1 MTITSETARS
11 GMVSHE
17 VRMDGEDV
25 EIVLRREA
33 FPGAYVSVNVTPE
46 HARELAKV
54 LMEVAGSEPWNTPDR
69 CEYGKKA
76 SVPCSYD
83 GTGDDRPTW
92 ICDFLGIAEPRP
104 LIGQTILPCVA
115 CAEFRA
121 RKA

>member
-1 MTITSETARS
+1 MTITSETAQS

-17 VRMDGEDV
+17 VERDGEDV
-25 EIVLRREA
+25 EIITRKLDTVVRFA
-33 FPGAYVSVNVTPE
+33 VNVTPA
-46 HARELAKV
+46 HARELAMA
-54 LMEVAGSEPWNTPDR
+54 LMEVAGNEPWNTPDK
-69 CEYGKKA
+69 CEHGKKA

-115 CAEFRA
+115 CAEFRS
-121 RKA
+121 RK